1 MFGAEGGGELA
12 ESSRDEEVLGGCSC
26 SRTSPR
32 VPWLTLGDEHTNTTN
47 RDRRLLWA
55 APSGSKHHGVWAI
68 AGYMPTACCNSSR
81 TYRRSRRIHSCKVGK
96 ISKRDETS
104 NQANIKT

>member
-1 MFGAEGGGELA
+1 MFGAEGGGGGGRELA

-55 APSGSKHHGVWAI
+55 APSGSKHTGCGRLQDICQRHVAI
-68 AGYMPTACCNSSR
+68 PHVHTGAAGEF
-81 TYRRSRRIHSCKVGK
+81 IHAKSVK
-96 ISKRDETS
+96 
-104 NQANIKT
+104 